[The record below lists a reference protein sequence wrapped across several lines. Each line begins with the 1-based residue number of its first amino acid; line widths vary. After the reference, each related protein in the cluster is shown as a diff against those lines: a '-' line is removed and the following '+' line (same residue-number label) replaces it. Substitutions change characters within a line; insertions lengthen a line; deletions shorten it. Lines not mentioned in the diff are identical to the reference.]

1 MMLLTENF
9 DLNKQHLD
17 LYKSLN
23 VKKEA
28 AILDAETFFTSKQ
41 EVSVLVCIFFIRS
54 MVVYISCNRYLC
66 ELSVV
71 LLTTLRVNSSS
82 SFFFF

>member
-1 MMLLTENF
+1 MLLTENF

-41 EVSVLVCIFFIRS
+41 EVSVLVCIFFYQINGGI
-54 MVVYISCNRYLC
+54 YILQ
-66 ELSVV
+66 
-71 LLTTLRVNSSS
+71 
-82 SFFFF
+82 